1 MVKGNLKVSGGKLLS
16 LEFKVKDGKL
26 KDVIISGDFFMMPEE
41 EIYNLE
47 ETLEGATAK
56 IDEIEGLIRG
66 FFRGREVLVLGF
78 SADDLISL
86 FRRLLDSI

>member
-16 LEFKVKDGKL
+16 LEFKVRDGKL
-26 KDVIISGDFFMMPEE
+26 KDVVISGDFFMMPEE

-47 ETLEGATAK
+47 GTLEGAAAD
-56 IDEIEGLIRG
+56 IDQIEKLIRG
-66 FFRGREVLVLGF
+66 FFRDREVSVLGF

-86 FRRLLDSI
+86 FKRLLDSI